1 VQRAHSPAMC
11 PMRIFVL
18 LFSILVFLF
27 FVFKWNHL
35 EEEEREKRSKLESQA
50 SANQSKL
57 RKFVSLFTG
66 EYIYRKLKWEW
77 KEAKEDEEDDDEEE
91 EEVATGAPCT
101 VAN

>member
-1 VQRAHSPAMC
+1 MSRHPRLVVCHPPPPTPSP
-11 PMRIFVL
+11 P
-18 LFSILVFLF
+18 
-27 FVFKWNHL
+27 
-35 EEEEREKRSKLESQA
+35 Q
-50 SANQSKL
+50 L

>member
-1 VQRAHSPAMC
+1 MSRYPRLVVYTPHPLSP
-11 PMRIFVL
+11 
-18 LFSILVFLF
+18 
-27 FVFKWNHL
+27 
-35 EEEEREKRSKLESQA
+35 Q
-50 SANQSKL
+50 L

-91 EEVATGAPCT
+91 EEVATGAPRT

>member
-1 VQRAHSPAMC
+1 
-11 PMRIFVL
+11 
-18 LFSILVFLF
+18 
-27 FVFKWNHL
+27 
-35 EEEEREKRSKLESQA
+35 
-50 SANQSKL
+50 
-57 RKFVSLFTG
+57 LFTG